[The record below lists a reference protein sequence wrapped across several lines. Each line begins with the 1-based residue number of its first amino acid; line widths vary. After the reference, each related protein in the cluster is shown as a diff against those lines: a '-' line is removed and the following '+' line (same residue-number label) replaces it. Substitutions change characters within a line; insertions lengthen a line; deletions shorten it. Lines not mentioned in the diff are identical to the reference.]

1 MDSRLQK
8 NKGETKME
16 KMQKISTRKI
26 VFVALMA
33 ALTVAGSALR
43 VTMPIDIAG
52 TTSFHLG
59 NIMCAL
65 SGILLGPWL
74 GGLASALGSAI
85 YDMTNPL
92 YISECWITFLTKG
105 AYGLVAGL
113 IAYSGK
119 EKWNYTKALFATIA
133 GALTYV
139 VLYLSK
145 SYFYSGLLLKG
156 LTPAAALATVVAK
169 LPATTFNAVVAIVFA
184 PVLAVSIR
192 KALEHNHLTL
202 E

>member
-1 MDSRLQK
+1 
-8 NKGETKME
+8 ME
-16 KMQKISTRKI
+16 KKQKISTRKI

-43 VTMPIDIAG
+43 VTLPIDIAG

-65 SGILLGPWL
+65 SGLLLGPWL
-74 GGLASALGSAI
+74 GGLASGLGSAI

-105 AYGLVAGL
+105 AYGLAVGLVVWKAKDKWGYGRAAVATVAG
-113 IAYSGK
+113 AV
-119 EKWNYTKALFATIA
+119 
-133 GALTYV
+133 TYA
-139 VLYLSK
+139 VLYLAK
-145 SYFYSGLLLKG
+145 SYFYNGLLLKG
-156 LTPAAALATVVAK
+156 LTPAAALTTIVAK

-184 PVLAVSIR
+184 PILAVAIR
-192 KALEHNHLTL
+192 KALERNHLTI